1 MDWGAS
7 PSSWTCGFS
16 EYTCTPGNGA
26 TDLRDCPAI
35 YEDSIVVAP
44 REMRSESEKR
54 FEALMGE
61 GGGDAA
67 VPVAAVE
74 HLEVGD
80 AAPRDGDRR
89 ADGPP
94 PGAAAPS
101 SRASAPWPRT
111 PRPSGPGATTTSRAR
126 PARPP
131 SSSRLRRV
139 LPRHDFAT
147 RGAYDAFVAAGGWA
161 AYPGAV
167 CAAVELDDLWEVDG
181 GFRVAGA
188 RRLALRRRVAAELD
202 SRKLDRVA
210 PAAPPRLA
218 LANARPAACDLAA
231 APGDDDARSPVFER
245 AYALPAGLE
254 LAAPGDGAQFP
265 STSRRRRSASPST
278 RTARPARP
286 RSGCPWAGRSRSTR
300 GSAAGTCARRRWPWR
315 TRSATGPS

>member
-80 AAPRDGDRR
+80 AAPR
-89 ADGPP
+89 ATAIAVPDGPP
-94 PGAAAPS
+94 PRAAPRGAFFANVGAMAEDAAAF
-101 SRASAPWPRT
+101 RAWRDDHFPRQARAP
-111 PRPSGPGATTTSRAR
+111 AVV
-126 PARPP
+126 PP
-131 SSSRLRRV
+131 DFAAFCRG
-139 LPRHDFAT
+139 HDFAT

-181 GFRVAGA
+181 GFRVAGRVVVSHYDGRVA
-188 RRLALRRRVAAELD
+188 WPSRTRGRRPATSRRRRATTTRGRRSSSGSTR
-202 SRKLDRVA
+202 SRPVSSSRRRATA
-210 PAAPPRLA
+210 P
-218 LANARPAACDLAA
+218 
-231 APGDDDARSPVFER
+231 SS
-245 AYALPAGLE
+245 
-254 LAAPGDGAQFP
+254 P

-286 RSGCPWAGRSRSTR
+286 RSGCPWAERSR
-300 GSAAGTCARRRWPWR
+300 
-315 TRSATGPS
+315 

>member
-1 MDWGAS
+1 MDWGAL

-74 HLEVGD
+74 HLEARAPAVVPPD
-80 AAPRDGDRR
+80 FAAFCRG
-89 ADGPP
+89 
-94 PGAAAPS
+94 
-101 SRASAPWPRT
+101 
-111 PRPSGPGATTTSRAR
+111 
-126 PARPP
+126 
-131 SSSRLRRV
+131 
-139 LPRHDFAT
+139 HDFAT

-181 GFRVAGA
+181 GFRVAG
-188 RRLALRRRVAAELD
+188 RVVVSHYDGRVAAELD

-218 LANARPAACDLAA
+218 SRTRGRRPATRGGAA
-231 APGDDDARSPVFER
+231 TTTLV
-245 AYALPAGLE
+245 AGLE
-254 LAAPGDGAQFP
+254 AGLAPGRRAAVAAAFGPAWDQAGLALA
-265 STSRRRRSASPST
+265 RRRR
-278 RTARPARP
+278 P
-286 RSGCPWAGRSRSTR
+286 RRRAHAAPPVFLLQADRRRSR
-300 GSAAGTCARRRWPWR
+300 A
-315 TRSATGPS
+315 